1 MKRAICIFISL
12 ALCLCAGCARTGKV
26 NKTLFAMDT
35 VMELSAWGKDAQEGL
50 DRAEK
55 LLQELEETWSAQKE
69 NSLLSKLNKG
79 EKVALT
85 DRQQAL
91 LDKMEELSVYTGG
104 AFDPKLLAVSTLW
117 NFTGET
123 HAVPTNDD
131 ISKALTLKHWD
142 LGAALKGYAG
152 QQAVEILE
160 TLKIDRALLNLGGNI
175 QTYGKKA
182 DGSPWNIGIQN
193 PDGGD
198 PVGIV
203 AVTGTTSVV
212 TSGDYQRYFELDG
225 VRYHHII
232 DPATGYPADTG
243 LRSVTVICEE
253 GLTADVLSTAL
264 FVMGL
269 EKAATFWQEK
279 GGFEAVFITA
289 EGEIYATAG
298 AKLSGCEF
306 EVISYEN

>member
-1 MKRAICIFISL
+1 MKRAICLFICL

-50 DRAEK
+50 DRVEM
-55 LLQELEETWSAQKE
+55 LLQELENTWSAQKE
-69 NSLLSKLNKG
+69 DSLLSRLNKG
-79 EKVALT
+79 EMVALT
-85 DRQQAL
+85 DQQQAL
-91 LDKMEELSVYTGG
+91 LDKMEELSTYTDG
-104 AFDPKLLAVSTLW
+104 AFDPKLLTVSSLW
-117 NFTGET
+117 GFGDET
-123 HAVPTNDD
+123 YSVPAADD
-131 ISKALTLKHWD
+131 IFKAFTLKHWD

-152 QQAVEILE
+152 QQAVEIFE
-160 TLKIDRALLNLGGNI
+160 TLDIERALLNLGGNI
-175 QTYGKKA
+175 QTYGEKA

-203 AVTGTTSVV
+203 AVSGTTSVV
-212 TSGDYQRYFELDG
+212 TSGDYQRYFELEG

-232 DPATGYPADTG
+232 DPATGYPADTD
-243 LRSVTVICEE
+243 LRSVTVICED

-269 EKAATFWQEK
+269 EKATAFWQEK
-279 GGFEAVFITA
+279 GGFEAVFITN

-298 AKLSGCEF
+298 AELSDCEF
-306 EVISYEN
+306 EVISHEN